1 MTKLMQHEAT
11 GIVGLIVSW
20 YAAFFNFITLDITVD
35 KIHSWIPVILSG
47 GASIM
52 TFIYYFRKNKRENKK
67 P

>member
-1 MTKLMQHEAT
+1 MKHVMQHEAT
-11 GIVGLIVSW
+11 GIIGLSISW
-20 YAAFFNFITLDITVD
+20 YMAFLNFLNFSLTID
-35 KIHSWIPVILSG
+35 KIHTWLPVILSG